1 MLFHFQINGCVH
13 VHRHGFD
20 LSALRSDLF
29 EERAYGQAAVAQANP
44 QNTGAIGIHGHRR
57 ITMAFMQGELI
68 HHQATH
74 ITRLKGAECSLYMP
88 FVQRLDGVPVADLH
102 E

>member
-20 LSALRSDLF
+20 LSAVRSDLF

-44 QNTGAIGIHGHRR
+44 QNTGALGIHDHL
-57 ITMAFMQGELI
+57 A
-68 HHQATH
+68 
-74 ITRLKGAECSLYMP
+74 
-88 FVQRLDGVPVADLH
+88 
-102 E
+102 